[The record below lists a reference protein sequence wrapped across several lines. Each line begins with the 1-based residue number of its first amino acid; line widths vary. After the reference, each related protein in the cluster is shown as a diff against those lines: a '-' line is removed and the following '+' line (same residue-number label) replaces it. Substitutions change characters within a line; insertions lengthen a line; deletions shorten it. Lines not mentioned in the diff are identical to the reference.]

1 MSMKTFQ
8 KLSKTGKPMINKHDS
23 LPIYVK
29 SINARLNLIKTELG
43 ITETKKPQLT
53 FKHEENSDWL
63 DNYRNN
69 LTV

>member
-1 MSMKTFQ
+1 MNSFQ
-8 KLSKTGKPMINKHDS
+8 KTTKSGKPMINKHNS

-43 ITETKKPQLT
+43 IKEEIKKPQLT
-53 FKHEENSDWL
+53 FKHEEDATWL

-69 LTV
+69 LRE

>member
-1 MSMKTFQ
+1 MNSFQ
-8 KLSKTGKPMINKHDS
+8 KLSKTGKPMINKLNH

-53 FKHEENSDWL
+53 FKHEEDPTWL

-69 LTV
+69 LRE

>member
-1 MSMKTFQ
+1 MNSFQ
-8 KLSKTGKPMINKHDS
+8 KLSKTGKPMINKHNS

-43 ITETKKPQLT
+43 ITDTPKKPELT
-53 FKHEENSDWL
+53 FKHIQDPTWL

-69 LTV
+69 LRE

>member
-1 MSMKTFQ
+1 MKTFQ
-8 KLSKTGKPMINKHDS
+8 KLSKTGKPMINKHNS

-53 FKHEENSDWL
+53 FKHIQDPTWL
-63 DNYRNN
+63 DNYRDN
-69 LTV
+69 LRE

>member
-1 MSMKTFQ
+1 
-8 KLSKTGKPMINKHDS
+8 MINKHNS

-43 ITETKKPQLT
+43 ITDQPKKPQLT
-53 FKHEENSDWL
+53 FKHEEDATWL

-69 LTV
+69 LKE

>member
-1 MSMKTFQ
+1 MNSFQ
-8 KLSKTGKPMINKHDS
+8 KTTKSGKPMINKHTN

-53 FKHEENSDWL
+53 FKHEEDPTWL
-63 DNYRNN
+63 NNYRDN
-69 LTV
+69 LKE

>member
-1 MSMKTFQ
+1 MKTFQ
-8 KLSKTGKPMINKHDS
+8 KLSKTGKPMINKHNH

-29 SINARLNLIKTELG
+29 SINARLSLIKTELG

-53 FKHEENSDWL
+53 FKHEEDATWL

-69 LTV
+69 LRE

>member
-1 MSMKTFQ
+1 MKTYQ
-8 KLSKTGKPMINKHDS
+8 KTTKNGKPMINKLNH

-53 FKHEENSDWL
+53 FKHEEDPTWL